1 MSRCDCARPRRVLCT
16 FKQDDAVMVHQTGT
30 ANASFS
36 VRRSV
41 LPRDSVE
48 PWARSKFAQPKR
60 PMDGVSRPQVHA
72 PHWRRNKDASAMPG
86 AAPHEREARCNAASA
101 YSARTM
107 VLLISL
113 YIQIDLVLRAHL
125 LLRGRV
131 KTARCAS
138 RNILPVL
145 SARHVASGGA
155 LHERRGC

>member
-1 MSRCDCARPRRVLCT
+1 MGDVQVCVA
-16 FKQDDAVMVHQTGT
+16 H
-30 ANASFS
+30 ASDG
-36 VRRSV
+36 RSV
-41 LPRDSVE
+41 E
-48 PWARSKFAQPKR
+48 
-60 PMDGVSRPQVHA
+60 PQVHA
-72 PHWRRNKDASAMPG
+72 PHWRSNRDKSAMPG
-86 AAPHEREARCNAASA
+86 AAPHEREARCNAASV

-113 YIQIDLVLRAHL
+113 YIQVDLELRAHL